1 MRDSIRDLSA
11 ASGSIKSAVLI
22 AIVDECCTYRN
33 RSCRS
38 YSGNSCRQNIL
49 GSFSTIAG
57 SFPKRT
63 LI

>member
-1 MRDSIRDLSA
+1 MGDSIRDLSA
-11 ASGSIKSAVLI
+11 ASGSIEPAALI
-22 AIVDECCTYRN
+22 AIVDECRTYKNRN
-33 RSCRS
+33 CCS

-49 GSFSTIAG
+49 GSFSTITG